1 MAWFVGCRE
10 RNRSTAAAI
19 NGVAAGLLGLVL
31 PATEA
36 VIGLLGTA
44 VPLTRKPI
52 VPSPKPAAEPSPGY
66 LRGS

>member
-1 MAWFVGCRE
+1 
-10 RNRSTAAAI
+10 
-19 NGVAAGLLGLVL
+19 L